1 VRGHTIKSN
10 KFGFTSSHV
19 LLGKLRPYLNKVVV
33 PTGSGICSTD
43 ILPLRPDQSVITRE
57 FLALA
62 LRSPDFIEF
71 SRAKMEGTKMPRLR
85 TPDLE
90 GYQIPVPSPAEQR
103 RIVGRIE
110 ALARRLEEA
119 RHSRQSAFAE
129 AKQAYAAALA
139 SAFADLDRA
148 PTRPL
153 GEIAGI
159 IGGNSIP
166 ENAPAPVSST
176 DRVGLMKVSDMNA
189 EGNESVV
196 ARCRLETSAAETKRR
211 KLRVL
216 PPGAVV
222 FPKRGGA
229 IATNKKRT
237 LAIPAALDPNMMGV
251 FPLPGSGLESTFLRW
266 WFESIDLASLQED
279 GGIPQVN
286 KKHLDPLDVPLP
298 DPIEQCRIVARLDA
312 LRAKAD
318 ELQRLQREV
327 EAELDAFTPA
337 LLAKAF
343 RGEL

>member
-1 VRGHTIKSN
+1 VEPGTLLFSFKLTIGKIAFAGVRL
-10 KFGFTSSHV
+10 FTNEAIAALPV
-19 LLGKLRPYLNKVVV
+19 KPGVELD
-33 PTGSGICSTD
+33 ST
-43 ILPLRPDQSVITRE
+43 

-62 LRSPDFIEF
+62 LRVVPLLGGASDA
-71 SRAKMEGTKMPRLR
+71 AKGTTLNKDSLS
-85 TPDLE
+85 E
-90 GYQIPVPSPAEQR
+90 IQIPVPSLAEQR
-103 RIVGRIE
+103 RIVGRVE
-110 ALARRLEEA
+110 ALTCRLEEA
-119 RHSRQSAFAE
+119 HQARQSASAE
-129 AKQAYAAALA
+129 AGQAYAAALA
-139 SAFADLDRA
+139 AVFTALDDV
-148 PTRPL
+148 PSRPL

-166 ENAPAPVSST
+166 ENAAAPVSPT

-196 ARCRLETSAAETKRR
+196 TRCRLETFAAEAKRR

-298 DPIEQCRIVARLDA
+298 DPIEQRRIVARLDA
-312 LRAKAD
+312 LRAKVD

-327 EAELDAFTPA
+327 EAELAAFTPA